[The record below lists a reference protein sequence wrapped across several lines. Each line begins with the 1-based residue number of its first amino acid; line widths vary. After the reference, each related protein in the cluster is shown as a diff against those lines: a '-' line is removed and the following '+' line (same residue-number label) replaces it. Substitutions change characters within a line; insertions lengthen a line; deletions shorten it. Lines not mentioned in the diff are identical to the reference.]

1 VEFSWEPQIGSLILR
16 IIRFASLRILG
27 FDPFEAKVEDITIT
41 IIHVSF
47 FFKNNNMVEDQG
59 KV

>member
-1 VEFSWEPQIGSLILR
+1 MR
-16 IIRFASLRILG
+16 IFG